1 MMVTEG
7 EYSLCVIGA
16 DAAGNW
22 QSVSNSTTH
31 RTLYKNTPP
40 TISDVDSYD
49 SNKYYDVGEKIN
61 ILVTFSESVKIESG
75 TPELVLKSSI
85 SSFHL
90 GNAVYKSGSDS
101 SDIIF
106 EYTVAS
112 ADFGLEIEV
121 DTFFLNGATIKD
133 IAGNNADLTI
143 AASNSLATSKN
154 ISVDTLEEVQIS
166 FDEFLEGETTGLSEA
181 TLNITASSVTS
192 YEYKLTNSMNECQN
206 AGLYRPWLFGICFS
220 HTPGLSLGSSY
231 ACAVGVNAA
240 GFTKPYTSATIF
252 SWERDTKCGEVNG
265 DGSLSH
271 PYEIKTEA
279 NLQLI
284 ASINQCLDSYY
295 KQKNDISISASN

>member
-1 MMVTEG
+1 MSQTVLLIARCIKT
-7 EYSLCVIGA
+7 
-16 DAAGNW
+16 
-22 QSVSNSTTH
+22 
-31 RTLYKNTPP
+31 TPP
-40 TISDVDSYD
+40 TISDVNSYD
-49 SNKYYDVGEKIN
+49 SNRYYDVGEKIN

-85 SSFHL
+85 SSFQL
-90 GNAVYKSGSDS
+90 GNAIYKGGSDS

-166 FDEFLEGETTGLSEA
+166 FDEFLEGETTGLPEA

-206 AGLYRPWLFGICFS
+206 ASGYTDRGSLASVLVTLS
-220 HTPGLSLGSSY
+220 GLSLGPSY
-231 ACAVGVNAA
+231 ACAVGVTAA
-240 GFTKPYTSATIF
+240 GFTKPYTFATIF

-284 ASINQCLDSYY
+284 ASKNQCLDSYY
-295 KQKNDISISASN
+295 EQKNDISISASNWTAIGNST